1 MHKYEIISEKQD
13 RRFKYRPSDFEDVI
27 KLISFCLN
35 HNKVEEYEITFFL
48 RGKKA
53 TPEELLQSAQADK
66 DAYWEKKEQ
75 THKKIW
81 VGTGVT
87 NFVKKPVWIKK

>member
-1 MHKYEIISEKQD
+1 MYKYEIINHRYNKH
-13 RRFKYRPSDFEDVI
+13 FKFKPSHFDEVMN
-27 KLISFCLN
+27 LISFCLK
-35 HNKVEEYEITFFL
+35 HKKSDKDMQFFL
-48 RGKKA
+48 KGNPA
-53 TPEELLQSAQADK
+53 TAEEMFQSAQADK
-66 DAYWEKKEQ
+66 GAYWEKKKE